1 MKDLLLSYVKY
12 NLWANKRIC
21 ERINQIDDVLCNTEL
36 KSSFK
41 TIRLTLLH
49 IWDAQQIWYLR
60 LNGKSVTEWPGS
72 NYTGSSK
79 ELIDSFL
86 KQSEEMITL
95 VESYTEEKLN
105 SFCEFNDMKGNPHK
119 IKTCDILQHCMNHAT
134 FHRGQLVTMLRELGV
149 DNIPGTDYIT
159 YIRETQ
165 G

>member
-12 NLWANKRIC
+12 NLWANKRLC
-21 ERINQIDDVLCNTEL
+21 ERLEGLDEHIWNAEL

-49 IWDAQQIWYLR
+49 IWDAQQIWFLR
-60 LNGKSVTEWPGS
+60 LKGKPVAEWPGS
-72 NYTGSSK
+72 NYTGSNS
-79 ELIDSFL
+79 ELTDSFL

-95 VESYTEEKLN
+95 VELYTDEKLN
-105 SFCEFNDMKGNPHK
+105 SFCEFNDMKGNPHNIK
-119 IKTCDILQHCMNHAT
+119 ISDILQHCMNHAT
-134 FHRGQLVTMLRELGV
+134 FHRGQLVTMLRELDV

-159 YIRETQ
+159 YVRERQ